1 MYKDTYK
8 RIEREYEIKRNLAD
22 KNYRELKENTYTSNP
37 RLKEIDIESSKLR
50 NTCCKA
56 FA

>member
-22 KNYRELKENTYTSNP
+22 KNYRELKE
-37 RLKEIDIESSKLR
+37 IDIEISKLR